1 MFKPFNGLVADTL
14 LKIMNQ
20 IDNNEY
26 TNQLLI
32 ALNIFKIEPAIGNIE
47 KVGAGEII
55 FKKVYDI
62 KRDNTTNK
70 IEKSVKSSSTQEGI
84 NTSDDRLI
92 PDIINLINR
101 MIQRYSYDE
110 FIAEIKSV
118 KEEKIFI
125 KMQENTP
132 LLKNTELSV
141 MRQYIYQDQK
151 SIQYQRS
158 IRRIKAIV
166 EEWEKVK

>member
-1 MFKPFNGLVADTL
+1 MKIPLSWLKDYVKFESSLDEVAHALT
-14 LKIMNQ
+14 MSG
-20 IDNNEY
+20 NEVE
-26 TNQLLI
+26 
-32 ALNIFKIEPAIGNIE
+32 NIKSIGNIE

-55 FKKVYDI
+55 FRKVYDI

-110 FIAEIKSV
+110 FIAEIESV
-118 KEEKIFI
+118 NGENIFI

-141 MRQYIYQDQK
+141 MRQYIYSD
-151 SIQYQRS
+151 
-158 IRRIKAIV
+158 
-166 EEWEKVK
+166 